1 MSVSYL
7 IQAKNIFAL
16 ICEDKS
22 ISNELKSEKSLI
34 MEFFPRIKTGIKN
47 KQGKD
52 HEKLVDWS
60 ENISKMNYMILK
72 NYKEKHEELTGLY
85 LCKNCGW
92 VGKDEIVDRCP
103 LCNETDFIK

>member
-1 MSVSYL
+1 
-7 IQAKNIFAL
+7 
-16 ICEDKS
+16 
-22 ISNELKSEKSLI
+22 
-34 MEFFPRIKTGIKN
+34 
-47 KQGKD
+47 
-52 HEKLVDWS
+52 VDWS